1 MEPGKGRVSKIR
13 ATIPLIGPLAP
24 QFSMG
29 LHEQASNH
37 DVPGMVPRAAH
48 HEQQPPLLEKRPTP
62 EELIFSVAS
71 NVASQP
77 LLNFNPDVWGV
88 LTAINNNACKRRQ
101 GINVFF
107 TAAEHC
113 IGRLVPDKRFQI
125 EAASV
130 SANHCKI
137 YRKGCADN
145 DVQDQSKP
153 YVPVFIKDTSTN
165 GTYLNREKLTKK
177 GPEAELHHGD
187 IVSFVGPPH
196 HDNSYAFVYREVLLS
211 ASSSDDYYKRKS
223 EECHSLSK
231 RLKGIGIGAPEG
243 PLSLDD
249 FKSLQRS
256 NAELRKQLDC
266 HVLTIET
273 LRNDNRAALEY
284 HEKETKDLK
293 RTIEQSYIN
302 QVEDLNNMLE
312 AKKHELE
319 TVNKTSAEQKTVNI
333 DLNERL
339 NVSSQSC
346 AEANEIINNQKA
358 SIAELKA
365 QLDKERDQRRQDR
378 EKAAVDLKAAVQ
390 KVLSEANHELTQF
403 SEAASRREKEQQ
415 ELISKHQESGK
426 ELSLLVETL
435 RTKLEDHRQKIVTS
449 DNKVRQLEAKI
460 SEEHKTSAD
469 RMKKIEELEDGL
481 KRLMEG
487 LQSEK
492 SAREEAREKVSNL
505 ELQMNAAM
513 HDLEYERRKLK
524 GARER
529 IMLRETQLRAFYS
542 TTEEISGLL
551 VKQQDQLKSMQ
562 KTLEDEEN
570 YENASVDSELSPVPW
585 RRISN
590 ALQEKQT
597 KACQSNSTEA
607 GSSALA
613 QRNLVKTFS
622 QDITATE
629 KQDCDVR
636 TSECQHTQEV
646 DSANA
651 DPFVKG
657 GFGSAINGEIEPV
670 LDINLE
676 ETEQV
681 METECQTTYVESY
694 IDMNKWAGLAGETM
708 PDDEHAPQKDVTE
721 LAPVMHEAFDNH
733 TNNIDVLEDTEV
745 RDVITTQDLMA
756 SEVIGSWA
764 CSTAPSVHDENYSQK
779 SKDNDN
785 EGVVGLMAL
794 YNSSSQAESQNDEHY
809 ALSRMIRAVS
819 SDLKDQLSEAQEND
833 YMQGTEINK
842 STNNSYSEGADNSH
856 RDNEVHAALSD
867 VEVADSENE
876 DDDDTPCQ
884 PRLKIDDKVAE
895 IKGASHTQQGD
906 AMEEDNPQ
914 TQDHEDYN

>member
-1 MEPGKGRVSKIR
+1 MRK
-13 ATIPLIGPLAP
+13 LAA
-24 QFSMG
+24 
-29 LHEQASNH
+29 LKLEQL
-37 DVPGMVPRAAH
+37 AAKA
-48 HEQQPPLLEKRPTP
+48 ESDEFM
-62 EELIFSVAS
+62 I
-71 NVASQP
+71 
-77 LLNFNPDVWGV
+77 
-88 LTAINNNACKRRQ
+88 Q

-125 EAASV
+125 EATSV

-137 YRKGCADN
+137 YRKSYADN

-196 HDNSYAFVYREVLLS
+196 H
-211 ASSSDDYYKRKS
+211 

-293 RTIEQSYIN
+293 RMIEQSHIN
-302 QVEDLNNMLE
+302 QVEDLKNMLE

-319 TVNKTSAEQKTVNI
+319 TVNKTSAEQKTVII

-358 SIAELKA
+358 SISELKA

-378 EKAAVDLKAAVQ
+378 EKAAVDLRAAVQ

-415 ELISKHQESGK
+415 ELISKQQESGK

-492 SAREEAREKVSNL
+492 QSAREEAREKVSNL

-524 GARER
+524 ADFAQIE
-529 IMLRETQLRAFYS
+529 
-542 TTEEISGLL
+542 
-551 VKQQDQLKSMQ
+551 KK
-562 KTLEDEEN
+562 EN
-570 YENASVDSELSPVPW
+570 
-585 RRISN
+585 
-590 ALQEKQT
+590 
-597 KACQSNSTEA
+597 
-607 GSSALA
+607 
-613 QRNLVKTFS
+613 
-622 QDITATE
+622 
-629 KQDCDVR
+629 
-636 TSECQHTQEV
+636 
-646 DSANA
+646 
-651 DPFVKG
+651 
-657 GFGSAINGEIEPV
+657 
-670 LDINLE
+670 
-676 ETEQV
+676 
-681 METECQTTYVESY
+681 
-694 IDMNKWAGLAGETM
+694 
-708 PDDEHAPQKDVTE
+708 
-721 LAPVMHEAFDNH
+721 
-733 TNNIDVLEDTEV
+733 
-745 RDVITTQDLMA
+745 
-756 SEVIGSWA
+756 
-764 CSTAPSVHDENYSQK
+764 PSVS
-779 SKDNDN
+779 
-785 EGVVGLMAL
+785 L
-794 YNSSSQAESQNDEHY
+794 
-809 ALSRMIRAVS
+809 
-819 SDLKDQLSEAQEND
+819 
-833 YMQGTEINK
+833 QGT
-842 STNNSYSEGADNSH
+842 
-856 RDNEVHAALSD
+856 
-867 VEVADSENE
+867 
-876 DDDDTPCQ
+876 
-884 PRLKIDDKVAE
+884 
-895 IKGASHTQQGD
+895 AS
-906 AMEEDNPQ
+906 
-914 TQDHEDYN
+914 

>member
-1 MEPGKGRVSKIR
+1 MC
-13 ATIPLIGPLAP
+13 PLFFTAF
-24 QFSMG
+24 Q
-29 LHEQASNH
+29 
-37 DVPGMVPRAAH
+37 
-48 HEQQPPLLEKRPTP
+48 T
-62 EELIFSVAS
+62 VAS

-77 LLNFNPDVWGV
+77 LLNCNPEVWGV
-88 LTAINNNACKRRQ
+88 LTAINNNARKRRQ

-125 EAASV
+125 EATSV

-137 YRKGCADN
+137 YRKSCADN

-187 IVSFVGPPH
+187 IILSPLLVLPIMVDLKLWHISLSY
-196 HDNSYAFVYREVLLS
+196 NSYAFVYREVLLS

-266 HVLTIET
+266 HVLTIEN
-273 LRNDNRAALEY
+273 LCNDNRAALEY

-293 RTIEQSYIN
+293 RMIEQSYIN

-319 TVNKTSAEQKTVNI
+319 TVNKTSAEQKTVII

-358 SIAELKA
+358 SISELKA

-403 SEAASRREKEQQ
+403 SEAASIREKEQQ
-415 ELISKHQESGK
+415 ELISKH
-426 ELSLLVETL
+426 
-435 RTKLEDHRQKIVTS
+435 
-449 DNKVRQLEAKI
+449 
-460 SEEHKTSAD
+460 
-469 RMKKIEELEDGL
+469 
-481 KRLMEG
+481 
-487 LQSEK
+487 
-492 SAREEAREKVSNL
+492 
-505 ELQMNAAM
+505 
-513 HDLEYERRKLK
+513 
-524 GARER
+524 
-529 IMLRETQLRAFYS
+529 
-542 TTEEISGLL
+542 
-551 VKQQDQLKSMQ
+551 
-562 KTLEDEEN
+562 
-570 YENASVDSELSPVPW
+570 
-585 RRISN
+585 
-590 ALQEKQT
+590 
-597 KACQSNSTEA
+597 
-607 GSSALA
+607 

-681 METECQTTYVESY
+681 METECQTTYGESY
-694 IDMNKWAGLAGETM
+694 FNKWAGLAGETM
-708 PDDEHAPQKDVTE
+708 PDDELVPQKDVTE

-733 TNNIDVLEDTEV
+733 TNNIDDVLEDTEV

-764 CSTAPSVHDENYSQK
+764 CSTAPSVHGENYSQK

-809 ALSRMIRAVS
+809 VLSRMILAVS
-819 SDLKDQLSEAQEND
+819 PDLKDQLSEAQEND

-842 STNNSYSEGADNSH
+842 YTNNSYSEGADNSH
-856 RDNEVHAALSD
+856 RDNEGHAALSD

-876 DDDDTPCQ
+876 DDEDTPCQ
-884 PRLKIDDKVAE
+884 PRLKIDDRVEE
-895 IKGASHTQQGD
+895 IKGTSHTQQGD

-914 TQDHEDYN
+914 TQDNEDYNG